1 MTSKELR
8 MHAAWLERFALGDID
23 CQDNYNEA
31 MQLSSHL
38 LTQADSMDASRF
50 FVANADSAKNTALLL
65 FAESLRKMVTFY
77 TRQNRHGHIHPI
89 DAVTIVMRDLAE
101 AATHAARGERWVDTG
116 VWESAT
122 IPTNNT

>member
-23 CQDNYNEA
+23 SRDYTNEA
-31 MQLSSHL
+31 FQLRRSL
-38 LTQADSMDASRF
+38 LAQADSMDAS
-50 FVANADSAKNTALLL
+50 NAVSAKNTALLL
-65 FAESLRKMVTFY
+65 FAESLHKMATFY
-77 TRQNRHGHIHPI
+77 RRQHHRLGHIQPI
-89 DAVTIVMRDLAE
+89 DAIIITMADLAE
-101 AATHAARGERWVDTG
+101 AATHAAQGERWVDAE